1 MSVKKIKRDVVVI
14 GGGPAGLA
22 AAISAKKQEAR
33 DVLLLER
40 GQVLGGI
47 LNQCIHDGFGLH
59 RFKEALSGPEYAQRF
74 IDELNALAIEVML
87 NTMVLSLS
95 AEKRLVASSRQG
107 LMEIDAGSVILAM
120 GCRERTAG
128 AIMLPGTR
136 PTGVYTA
143 GVAQNLINL
152 QNIMVGNE
160 AVILGS
166 GDIGLIMARRLVLEG
181 ARVKGVY
188 EILPYASGLPRN
200 IRQCL
205 EDYGIPLHL
214 STTVVEI
221 HGGRRLSGVT
231 VAKVDQARRPIP
243 GSEEFI
249 PCDTLLLSVGLIPE
263 NELSRQAG
271 VEIHQVTGG
280 AVVDDTLM
288 TTVPGIFSCGNVLQV
303 HDVVDDVSEEAEI
316 AGSYAA
322 LYAMGEMRPFES
334 YIQMRPGKGVRYVLP
349 HKVSGQL
356 DFVLSARVSGPVDNK
371 AIVIRD
377 QDGKG
382 ILRKKKIKMHPAVML
397 RIKVEK
403 DRLKG
408 VQSLVVGV
416 EG

>member
-22 AAISAKKQEAR
+22 AAISARKQGAR